1 MPAES
6 ARRIHVVE
14 PTLEDYA
21 GHCYDLVRSLCDGA
35 AGRAVTVW
43 SGKRAARLDFDPR
56 VSLQPCFSR
65 RWRIPQLFWLFRRL
79 LAGDEPVVL
88 TTARRVDLTLAGLA
102 ARGPLPPGR
111 LYLYFH
117 WYRESPRRVSFL
129 RKMAATQPGITIL
142 ATTERVADTFRRAG
156 FRRVVWLPYP
166 LTARPPA
173 NIPAAQGFRHLLYA
187 GAARQEKGFGRIVD
201 LVERLHAERENLP
214 VTVQASAEHYG
225 KYEDRTR
232 ADIRCLERT
241 GYGALTVLRET
252 LRPADYADMFRG
264 AICIQPYDPGEF
276 RDRVS
281 GVTLDALAY
290 GSPVIVPANT
300 WMARVIEPHDAGMA
314 VPALDAGSML
324 AAARRILTD
333 YDRYH
338 RNALAGGIEQRKRS
352 WKPLLELIDRS
363 T

>member
-1 MPAES
+1 MPADLT
-6 ARRIHVVE
+6 RGIHVVE

-21 GHCYDLVRSLCDGA
+21 GHCYDLVRSLCEGA
-35 AGRAVTVW
+35 AGKAVTVW
-43 SGKRAARLDFDPR
+43 SGKRATQLEFDPD
-56 VSLQPCFSR
+56 VSLRPYFSR

-79 LAGDEPVVL
+79 LVGNAPVVL
-88 TTARRVDLTLAGLA
+88 TTARRVDLTLASLA

-129 RKMAATQPGITIL
+129 RKMAQSQPGITIL
-142 ATTERVADTFRRAG
+142 ATTEPVADTFRRAG

-166 LTARPPA
+166 LTARTA
-173 NIPAAQGFRHLLYA
+173 ASIPAVGRFRHLLYA
-187 GAARQEKGFGRIVD
+187 GAARQEKGFGKIVD
-201 LVERLHAERENLP
+201 LVERLHAERANLP

-225 KYEDRTR
+225 KYEDRTL
-232 ADIRCLERT
+232 ADIKRLEQT
-241 GYGALTVLRET
+241 GYQALTVLRQT
-252 LRPADYADMFRG
+252 LRPQDYADMFRG
-264 AICIQPYDPGEF
+264 AICIQPYEPAEF

-300 WMARVIEPHDAGMA
+300 WMAKVIQPHDAGVA
-314 VPALDAGSML
+314 VPELDAGSIL
-324 AAARRILTD
+324 AAAQRILAD
-333 YDRYH
+333 YDRYR
-338 RNALAGGIEQRKRS
+338 RNALAGAVELRKRS
-352 WKPLLELIDRS
+352 WNPLLELIDRS